1 MSVATARS
9 CQVPSAT
16 AVVTQEQEYG
26 ATSSVQI
33 VVQVPEPLGARWMT
47 TEATDERASAA
58 VAPSVTVPESGLPGS
73 VIATVGGVQSLAAVT
88 VTGAALVAV

>member
-1 MSVATARS
+1 
-9 CQVPSAT
+9 
-16 AVVTQEQEYG
+16 
-26 ATSSVQI
+26 
-33 VVQVPEPLGARWMT
+33 MT